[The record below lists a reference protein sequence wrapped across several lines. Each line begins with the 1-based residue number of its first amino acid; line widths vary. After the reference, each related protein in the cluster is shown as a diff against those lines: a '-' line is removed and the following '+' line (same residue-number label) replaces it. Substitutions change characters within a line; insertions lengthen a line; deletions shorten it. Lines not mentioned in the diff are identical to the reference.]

1 MESEALATLNS
12 TCSKTFI
19 ESIESGSSPEQAFN
33 HSLESITNTMSDMGL
48 STEEINN
55 VLSKCSEIFNE
66 ALSND
71 LLPLEAL
78 NSSLH
83 MLDKFIE
90 QETSSLKEESQT
102 NDNNIGDKEEYDFNF
117 AHSSQS
123 KATELMNDAIAKGM
137 STEEALKF
145 VNNKLFPNQDEN
157 FQGPPTLAEIN
168 EMKSQDVNLA
178 KDEASQENNELDK
191 IEADMDAEAGNIVYR
206 PSLDDENKS
215 QLDTDADQVVDDKD
229 DNIS

>member
-1 MESEALATLNS
+1 MESEALAILSS
-12 TCSKTFI
+12 TCSKSFI
-19 ESIESGSSPEQAFN
+19 ELIESGSSPEEAFN
-33 HSLESITNTMSDMGL
+33 NSLESMTNTMTDMGL
-48 STEEINN
+48 STSEINN

-90 QETSSLKEESQT
+90 QETSSSNEENQP
-102 NDNNIGDKEEYDFNF
+102 NDQNIGDKEGYDFNF

-137 STEEALKF
+137 SAEEALKY

-168 EMKSQDVNLA
+168 EIKSQNMNLA
-178 KDEASQENNELDK
+178 KDEASQENNELNK

-206 PSLDDENKS
+206 PSSDNENKS
-215 QLDTDADQVVDDKD
+215 EPDANQIVDDKD
-229 DNIS
+229 DDIS